1 MTDAP
6 KPQPF
11 RQSRIFLLLLTLAAA
26 FAFQGTRGLYESTE
40 GRYAES
46 AREMI
51 ETGQWLIPQLDY
63 RPHWTKPPLTYWAI
77 ALGMKVFGQNERGV
91 RFYSG
96 VAFALSVWAI
106 LVLGGWMWDKPTGFF
121 AALIYATSPLTLIA
135 AHTVNTDTLLTLW
148 EILVALGYWGAL
160 RRAGERAEGGALR
173 RAGERAEGGALRRAG
188 ERAEGGKRGE
198 SGWIGVMWF
207 SAGMAFFTK
216 GPPGLL
222 VLGAMVVF
230 HIIRRR
236 RGQITPRM
244 FQPASIV
251 LFLVVALWWYL
262 WADSRTKGL
271 ASYFLKDEVVG
282 RVLSGMHH
290 RHSEWYQPF
299 VIYVPVLL
307 FGAGVAMIAWAAL
320 IHQQTSLFR
329 WNNLCR
335 AIWKND
341 RLLFLSLWVFIP
353 LSIFFMVHSRLHLY
367 VLPLFPAVALAT
379 ARLLALFAGRR
390 VFMRTVVGAMVLFAL
405 VLVAGRG
412 VFAVRE
418 SERNMGQLYKAIQ
431 ASSAAPTRVFAY
443 RSSYSSK
450 GSTPLEME
458 ARMFGLQFYLN
469 GKLTRVEE
477 TGPLPDWARGLDG
490 VIKDLRAHPEQGPSI
505 FVTGRRDQM
514 PELAAAFEAAG
525 ISWNRVNVKSPYKIL
540 ITGAAPD

>member
-11 RQSRIFLLLLTLAAA
+11 WQSRIFLLLLTLAAA

-77 ALGMKVFGQNERGV
+77 ALGMKVFRQNEWGV

-121 AALIYATSPLTLIA
+121 AALIYATSPFPLIA
-135 AHTVNTDTLLTLW
+135 ANTVNADTLLTLW

-160 RRAGERAEGGALR
+160 RRAGERAEGGK
-173 RAGERAEGGALRRAG
+173 GAEWGR
-188 ERAEGGKRGE
+188 RGE
-198 SGWIGVMWF
+198 TGWIAVMWL

-262 WADSRTKGL
+262 WAVSHTNGL
-271 ASYFLKDEVVG
+271 ASYLLKDEVVG

-299 VIYVPVLL
+299 VIYVPALL
-307 FGAGVAMIAWAAL
+307 FGAGAAMIGWAAL
-320 IHQQTSLFR
+320 AYRQASLLR
-329 WNNLCR
+329 WANLRR

-341 RLLFLSLWVFIP
+341 RLLFLSLWVFVP
-353 LSIFFMVHSRLHLY
+353 LSIFSMVHSRLHLY

-379 ARLLALFAGRR
+379 ARLLALFAEPR
-390 VFMRTVVGAMVLFAL
+390 VLTRIVAGAMVLFAV
-405 VLVAGRG
+405 VLVAGRWG
-412 VFAVRE
+412 FAARE
-418 SERNMGQLYKAIQ
+418 SERDMGQLYKAIQ
-431 ASSAAPTRVFAY
+431 ASPAAPTRVFAY
-443 RSSYSSK
+443 RSSYFSN

-469 GKLTRVEE
+469 GNITRVEQ
-477 TGPLPDWARGLDG
+477 TGPLPDWARGLDD
-490 VIKDLRAHPEQGPSI
+490 VIKNLRAHPEQGPSI
-505 FVTGRRDQM
+505 FVTGRREHMQ
-514 PELAAAFEAAG
+514 ELAAAFDAAG
-525 ISWNRVNVKSPYKIL
+525 ISWNRVNVESPYKIL
-540 ITGAAPD
+540 VTGAAPD

>member
-63 RPHWTKPPLTYWAI
+63 RPHWTKPPLTYWAV
-77 ALGMKVFGQNERGV
+77 ALGMKVFGQNEWGV

-160 RRAGERAEGGALR
+160 RRAGERAEGGKR
-173 RAGERAEGGALRRAG
+173 GEGGKRAEGG
-188 ERAEGGKRGE
+188 ERGE
-198 SGWIGVMWF
+198 AGWIAATWA
-207 SAGMAFFTK
+207 SAGMAFLTK

-251 LFLVVALWWYL
+251 LFLLVALWWYL
-262 WADSRTKGL
+262 WAILRMEGL
-271 ASYFLKDEVVG
+271 ASYFVGDEVLG
-282 RVLSGMHH
+282 RVFSAEH
-290 RHSEWYQPF
+290 RRNAEWYQPF
-299 VIYVPVLL
+299 LMYLPALL
-307 FGAGVAMIAWAAL
+307 FGAGAALAAWVAL
-320 IHQQTSLFR
+320 IHQQPSLFR
-329 WNNLCR
+329 WASLR
-335 AIWKND
+335 RTIWKND
-341 RLLFLSLWVFIP
+341 RLLFLTPWVLVP
-353 LSIFFMVHSRLHLY
+353 LSVFFIAQSRLHLY

-379 ARLLALFAGRR
+379 ARLLALFAGRC
-390 VFMRTVVGAMVLFAL
+390 VFTRTVAGAMVLLAL
-405 VLVAGRG
+405 VLVSGRWG
-412 VFAVRE
+412 LAVLE
-418 SERNMGQLYKAIQ
+418 SDRNMGQLYKAIQ
-431 ASSAAPTRVFAY
+431 ASSAAPARVFAY

-450 GSTPLEME
+450 ETTPLEME
-458 ARMFGLQFYLN
+458 ARMFGLQFYLK

-477 TGPLPDWARGLDG
+477 AGPLPDWARGLDG

-505 FVTGRRDQM
+505 FVTSRRDHM
-514 PELAAAFEAAG
+514 RELAAAFDAAG
-525 ISWNRVNVKSPYKIL
+525 ISWKRANVESPYKIL
-540 ITGAAPD
+540 ITGAAPE

>member
-1 MTDAP
+1 MADAQR
-6 KPQPF
+6 PQPF

-26 FAFQGTRGLYESTE
+26 FAFQGARGLYESTE

-77 ALGMKVFGQNERGV
+77 ALGMKVFGQNEWGV

-106 LVLGGWMWDKPTGFF
+106 LVLGRWMWDKPTGFF

-160 RRAGERAEGGALR
+160 RRTGERAEWGKG
-173 RAGERAEGGALRRAG
+173 
-188 ERAEGGKRGE
+188 AEGGKRAE
-198 SGWIGVMWF
+198 EAGWIGVMWL

-236 RGQITPRM
+236 RGQTTPRM
-244 FQPASIV
+244 FHPPSIV

-262 WADSRTKGL
+262 WADFRTKGL
-271 ASYFLKDEVVG
+271 LSYFLREEVIG
-282 RVLSGMHH
+282 RVFSAEYH
-290 RHSEWYQPF
+290 RNAQWYQPF
-299 VIYVPVLL
+299 LMYVPALL
-307 FGAGVAMIAWAAL
+307 FGAGAAMIAWAAL
-320 IHQQTSLFR
+320 VYRQASLLR
-329 WNNLCR
+329 WSNLRR

-341 RLLFLSLWVFIP
+341 RLLFLSLWVFVP
-353 LSIFFMVHSRLHLY
+353 LPIFFIARSRLYLY

-379 ARLLALFAGRR
+379 ARLLALFAEPR
-390 VFMRTVVGAMVLFAL
+390 VFTRTVVGAMVLFAL
-405 VLVAGRG
+405 VLVAGRWG
-412 VFAVRE
+412 FATRE
-418 SERNMGQLYKAIQ
+418 SDRDMGQLYEAIR
-431 ASSAAPTRVFAY
+431 ASSAAPTRVFVY
-443 RSSYSSK
+443 ESSFSSK
-450 GSTPLEME
+450 DLSPLDKE
-458 ARMFGLQFYLN
+458 ARMFGLQFYLK
-469 GKLTRVEE
+469 GKLTRVEK
-477 TGPLPDWARGLDG
+477 TGPLPDWARGLAD
-490 VIKDLRAHPEQGPSI
+490 VIKDLRAHPQQGPWI
-505 FVTGRRDQM
+505 FVTGRREHM
-514 PELAAAFEAAG
+514 RELAAAFDAAG
-525 ISWNRVNVKSPYKIL
+525 ISWKRVNVESPYKIL
-540 ITGAAPD
+540 ITGVAPD